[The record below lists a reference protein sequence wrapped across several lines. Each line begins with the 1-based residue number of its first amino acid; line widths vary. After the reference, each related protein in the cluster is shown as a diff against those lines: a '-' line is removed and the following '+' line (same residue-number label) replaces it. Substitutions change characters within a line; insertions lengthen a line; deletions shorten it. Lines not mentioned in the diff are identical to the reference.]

1 MLKTLMIETFDL
13 DHPIDYRVKLNEQ
26 ELSFQDS
33 VFDILGLTE
42 SENIRYLNFD
52 DYVERS

>member
-1 MLKTLMIETFDL
+1 MLKTSILENFDL
-13 DHPIDYRVKLNEQ
+13 DHPIDYRVKLSEH
-26 ELSFQDS
+26 ELRLQDS

-52 DYVERS
+52 EHAERS